1 MEVDVTLNIEGST
14 FYVGRLTDQ
23 GEGIAFQYD
32 SNFLKSGLQIS
43 PFAMPLSS
51 QVRWITNNPF
61 SGLPGVISDA
71 LPDGWGNLLLD
82 RQLQRRKLRLSQVSI
97 LERLCWVGSNGMGAL
112 EFEPATDVE
121 AFEPN
126 EIHLDVIAQNVD
138 EILAQQEAGT
148 ALATLK
154 SLNGSSG
161 GARPKIVCLV
171 SEDYSRLS
179 RGTMLKDNMKPW
191 MIKFRSSYDSI
202 DQGIQEYIA
211 SVVAK
216 RAGIYMPKTHL
227 FTSGNEAW
235 FGIERFDRNQ
245 FGKLHMC
252 SVAGLLECDFRI
264 PALDY
269 SHILMMTGR
278 LASREDVLEQFRRAV
293 FNYSIGNCDD
303 HAKNF
308 SFLMDANGQWRVSP
322 AYDLVPSEA
331 IGGEHMT
338 TVCGRGKNVGR
349 DTFYELAKDFKIP
362 KREATLLLE
371 EVADAVSGYG
381 ALAKDYGV
389 KALKEVRPI

>member
-1 MEVDVTLNIEGST
+1 
-14 FYVGRLTDQ
+14 
-23 GEGIAFQYD
+23 
-32 SNFLKSGLQIS
+32 
-43 PFAMPLSS
+43 
-51 QVRWITNNPF
+51 
-61 SGLPGVISDA
+61 
-71 LPDGWGNLLLD
+71 
-82 RQLQRRKLRLSQVSI
+82 
-97 LERLCWVGSNGMGAL
+97 
-112 EFEPATDVE
+112 
-121 AFEPN
+121 
-126 EIHLDVIAQNVD
+126 
-138 EILAQQEAGT
+138 
-148 ALATLK
+148 
-154 SLNGSSG
+154 
-161 GARPKIVCLV
+161 
-171 SEDYSRLS
+171 
-179 RGTMLKDNMKPW
+179 MLKDNMKPW

-362 KREATLLLE
+362 KREATLLLD